1 AMLYVDGRNQA
12 RSKMPA
18 VFVVPGGTIQVTA
31 SGYGMKRCRFVG
43 DDGEIRRLT
52 PDPASAE
59 GRRAQLERSRPGLS
73 RAIGALSAVILIVG
87 LVLGV
92 PQIVEDI
99 TRIPPVAD
107 AIGTFVSPI
116 RLSFGV
122 NIALLLSTL
131 AASTERA
138 LRLRYSWILDG
149 GAFDGDF

>member
-1 AMLYVDGRNQA
+1 
-12 RSKMPA
+12 
-18 VFVVPGGTIQVTA
+18 
-31 SGYGMKRCRFVG
+31 MKRCRFVG
-43 DDGEIRRLT
+43 DDGGIRRLT

-73 RAIGALSAVILIVG
+73 RAIGALSVVILIAG

-107 AIGTFVSPI
+107 VIGTFVSPI
-116 RLSFGV
+116 RLPFGV
-122 NIALLLSTL
+122 NIALLLATL

-138 LRLRYSWILDG
+138 LRLRYNWILDG